1 MHTHSFRRELRNVND
16 LSDTQPISLQV
27 AAAAAAIGVTLEPDQ
42 IVLFLAYLDTIS
54 IWNEKIN
61 LVSIKSSRDIPIK
74 HFADSLVPLQ
84 FLPDPSA
91 RLLDIGSGGGF
102 PGIPLKI
109 ASPSLQVTLL
119 EASRRRS
126 SFLKHVVRT
135 LHLQKVEVVNR
146 RVESC
151 LKTEA
156 FRQGFDVVISR
167 AVFKL
172 SELMNYA
179 GYFLADQGLLI
190 AMKGPEVRDEV
201 ADAEPARVS
210 ASLVRIASHDF
221 RLPVTGDPRKIL
233 IYKKQR

>member
-1 MHTHSFRRELRNVND
+1 MND
-16 LSDTQPISLQV
+16 LSDIPAAHSPISSQI
-27 AAAAAAIGVTLEPDQ
+27 AAAAAAVGAKLEPDQ
-42 IVLFLAYLDTIS
+42 IVLFLSYLDTIS

-61 LVSIKSSRDIPIK
+61 LVSMKSSQDILIK
-74 HFADSLVPLQ
+74 HVIDSLVPLR
-84 FLPDPSA
+84 FLPNPSA

-119 EASRRRS
+119 EASRKRS

-135 LHLQKVEVVNR
+135 LHLKNIDVLNR
-146 RVESC
+146 RAESC
-151 LKTEA
+151 LKTMAYEHY
-156 FRQGFDVVISR
+156 FDVVISR

-172 SELMNYA
+172 SELMIYA

-190 AMKGPEVRDEV
+190 AMKGPDVHDEL

-210 ASLVRIASHDF
+210 ATLVRLASHDF
-221 RLPVTGDPRKIL
+221 SLPVTGDPRKIL
-233 IYKKQR
+233 IYKKQS